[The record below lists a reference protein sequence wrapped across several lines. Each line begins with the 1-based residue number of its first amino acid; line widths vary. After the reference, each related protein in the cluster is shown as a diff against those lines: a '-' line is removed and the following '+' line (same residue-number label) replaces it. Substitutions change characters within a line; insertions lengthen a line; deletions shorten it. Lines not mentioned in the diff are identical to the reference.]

1 MPFYVSALHSDRFG
15 LSFIQELL
23 EKKAWEVAVA
33 PIQSVWALK
42 TRTSHNR
49 LAYLNLLC
57 TLRAVFHAKLVL
69 GRHEFLLSVDERV
82 LPKRLDGQCMSVSSD
97 QVIKYVFGKNS
108 TVAVRSCQVFSR
120 NLHNHDFGAN
130 LSVILAPCAVLTR
143 ETCARQ
149 DLTHSC
155 QVLPHLYSW
164 SVRQS
169 QCSFPKLQ
177 DH

>member
-1 MPFYVSALHSDRFG
+1 MGGCRRAYPICLG
-15 LSFIQELL
+15 LEDENISQ
-23 EKKAWEVAVA
+23 
-33 PIQSVWALK
+33 
-42 TRTSHNR
+42 
-49 LAYLNLLC
+49 YLNLLFC
-57 TLRAVFHAKLVL
+57 TLRAVCHAKLVL

-82 LPKRLDGQCMSVSSD
+82 LPKRLYGQC

-108 TVAVRSCQVFSR
+108 TVAVRSCQVFTR